1 MAPLRFDSSGI
12 ALTLGGTTRIIDGL
26 DNTSR
31 KLLEKMDPNAAASAQ
46 AKGGSFRAP
55 GLTRAA
61 TAPARPSIREAI
73 LSRKRSKAN
82 LKPQHSS
89 ADVADRP
96 VSPLLP
102 PPPPFSAPTGLQSAP
117 VRRLKTRPGPE
128 KLPLDS
134 SAVPTAP
141 ANGRAASPALSAS
154 QSRVSPGRGSGTQ
167 TPPLSPPLARMARGV
182 TSARAQSPLVGNS
195 RKLTVLEQLNH
206 ADWKVRVEGII
217 VVACILAKRIPPN
230 YEGQKMPTLPPSD
243 VFAPTLAKLLND
255 PQPEVVE
262 NVVAPEVLAEL
273 AKVVPMEQI
282 IPKVLLL
289 SEGDDE
295 RHAHPI
301 NTSTMPALKKLLS
314 DAEAADLLFQV
325 TQSMNS
331 SGAFTRKVS
340 PVSLKPT
347 EKRKITHGS
356 LLWFNELV
364 EKHAAGIP
372 NEFFSDRSNYK
383 LILNRFIQ
391 MLSTM
396 KAPNL
401 IALAAVLKNLQRLDG
416 ETFAKTLT
424 TFEPSLA
431 KELRKA
437 WGVNVEDDTESI
449 IVEEKVAD
457 VEQVLGSVPEV
468 GGIIQAPPRG
478 RAVAV
483 PAGADFDG
491 LASAGSVPPAPRPV
505 TPPPQ
510 TAQDHDNLKALPPLP
525 SSPERV
531 ADASVSPA
539 RRGDS
544 NPSIKV
550 YQDPVIESNGA
561 VATSNTPPERST
573 ASAGKEWQS
582 YKVGRLIG
590 TNTNLAKMPGD
601 SARLLGTLVE
611 RLQTRDMDTQAFRKL
626 IGIVRENPVREPLQE
641 ANGEGL
647 HDLWQGGSVFQELL
661 TSLLEYLAADDVRA
675 RPRVLCSPNKL
686 LTRRSRLGLL
696 ASPT

>member
-1 MAPLRFDSSGI
+1 
-12 ALTLGGTTRIIDGL
+12 
-26 DNTSR
+26 
-31 KLLEKMDPNAAASAQ
+31 MDPNAAASAQ
-46 AKGGSFRAP
+46 AKGAASFRAP

-96 VSPLLP
+96 ISPQLAPQLAP
-102 PPPPFSAPTGLQSAP
+102 PPPPSSAPTGLQSAP

-128 KLPLDS
+128 KQPLDS
-134 SAVPTAP
+134 STVPTAP

-154 QSRVSPGRGSGTQ
+154 QSRLSPGRGGSGTQ
-167 TPPLSPPLARMARGV
+167 TPPLSPPLARMARAV

-206 ADWKVRVEGII
+206 ADWKMRVEGII

-301 NTSTMPALKKLLS
+301 NTSTMPALKNLLS

-325 TQSMNS
+325 IQSMNS

-372 NEFFSDRSNYK
+372 NDFFSDRSNYK

-431 KELRKA
+431 KELRRA

-478 RAVAV
+478 RAI
-483 PAGADFDG
+483 AGADLDG
-491 LASAGSVPPAPRPV
+491 LASAGGVPPAPRPV

-531 ADASVSPA
+531 VDASVSPP
-539 RRGDS
+539 RRGDN

-561 VATSNTPPERST
+561 VATSNAPPERVSQ
-573 ASAGKEWQS
+573 GKEWQS
-582 YKVGRLIG
+582 YKAGRLIG
-590 TNTNLAKMPGD
+590 TNTNLAKVPGD

-661 TSLLEYLAADDVRA
+661 ASLLEYLAADDVRA
-675 RPRVLCSPNKL
+675 GPESSAV
-686 LTRRSRLGLL
+686 
-696 ASPT
+696 PTNY

>member
-1 MAPLRFDSSGI
+1 
-12 ALTLGGTTRIIDGL
+12 
-26 DNTSR
+26 
-31 KLLEKMDPNAAASAQ
+31 MDPNAAASAQ

-401 IALAAVLKNLQRLDG
+401 IALARQW
-416 ETFAKTLT
+416 
-424 TFEPSLA
+424 P
-431 KELRKA
+431 
-437 WGVNVEDDTESI
+437 
-449 IVEEKVAD
+449 
-457 VEQVLGSVPEV
+457 
-468 GGIIQAPPRG
+468 PPRQRG
-478 RAVAV
+478 R
-483 PAGADFDG
+483 
-491 LASAGSVPPAPRPV
+491 LPV
-505 TPPPQ
+505 RQ
-510 TAQDHDNLKALPPLP
+510 CNCAAM
-525 SSPERV
+525 
-531 ADASVSPA
+531 A
-539 RRGDS
+539 RRAGQEAAGD
-544 NPSIKV
+544 V
-550 YQDPVIESNGA
+550 LDQWRRADGWC
-561 VATSNTPPERST
+561 
-573 ASAGKEWQS
+573 G
-582 YKVGRLIG
+582 L
-590 TNTNLAKMPGD
+590 L
-601 SARLLGTLVE
+601 SARL
-611 RLQTRDMDTQAFRKL
+611 RKPGAPWCDPRQRQL
-626 IGIVRENPVREPLQE
+626 PRSAVRHGRPSG
-641 ANGEGL
+641 ANGGVAAPRFGQL
-647 HDLWQGGSVFQELL
+647 H
-661 TSLLEYLAADDVRA
+661 
-675 RPRVLCSPNKL
+675 VL
-686 LTRRSRLGLL
+686 
-696 ASPT
+696 